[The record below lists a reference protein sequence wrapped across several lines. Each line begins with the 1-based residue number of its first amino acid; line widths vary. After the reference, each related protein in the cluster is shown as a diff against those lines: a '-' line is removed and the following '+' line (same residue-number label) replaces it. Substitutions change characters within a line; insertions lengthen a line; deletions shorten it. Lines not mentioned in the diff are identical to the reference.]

1 MWAAPSGRATGL
13 VLRVLGRTAALDGYD
28 RALALACQGFV
39 AVLPTLY
46 VLGTVLPGSDG
57 GALASDLGLSPRLI
71 EAAGGLVAGSAP
83 STQLTVVGVALL
95 VVSVFG
101 FVRTLQRVYTAA
113 WGLTT
118 VGIRAFGRSVLA
130 SATLVA
136 EFTVL
141 VLVAP
146 VLGRLSGSVV
156 IGLAAHAV
164 TALLLWWPIQRV
176 LVSGRVGWRRLLP
189 GALVAGIGQALLVTV
204 SGLYMPIAVARAAH
218 QLGLLGVVTVLL
230 SWLIVLGLL
239 LVLSAVAGA
248 ELARDPFSPAT
259 DEERRSRSGEGGAH
273 AQVEE
278 EP

>member
-1 MWAAPSGRATGL
+1 MWALPPGRAMGL
-13 VLRVLGRTAALDGYD
+13 ILRVLRRTAALDGYD

-39 AVLPTLY
+39 AILPTLY
-46 VLGTVLPGSDG
+46 VLGTVLPGADG

-71 EAAGGLVAGSAP
+71 EATGGLVAGSAP

-113 WGLTT
+113 WSLTT

-176 LVSGRVGWRRLLP
+176 LVSGRIGWRRLLP
-189 GALVAGIGQALLVTV
+189 GALVAGVGQALLVTV
-204 SGLYMPIAVARAAH
+204 SGLYMPIAVARAAQ

-248 ELARDPFSPAT
+248 ELARDHVSSAV
-259 DEERRSRSGEGGAH
+259 DEDLQPLRSDPGAH
-273 AQVEE
+273 VQVEE